1 MKKFFSLVLALV
13 MALSLTTIAWGA
25 TALPAPD
32 ANGVIT
38 LTENVTLTF
47 TGNPGMAIADGT
59 VIDGAGYTLTLEGNV
74 GSYSSGAA
82 FYNKTADADIVVK
95 NLKIDAT
102 GLTAGY
108 IFDFA
113 NATYNN
119 VDITGGSTLI
129 VMAAGDGIFVKDCE
143 FIGFTGT
150 AIDTDVSGNV
160 VDIDTCVFTGA
171 DPANDIAV
179 ILRNGDSTAVGST
192 FNAKLNLVADDVAE
206 NVTGNTF
213 NSRVKVY
220 TDDETLTGN
229 SFGTA
234 GYIELDDATLD
245 VDASGN
251 YWGGSAPTAAQ
262 LGGATAD
269 TYYTTNT
276 AGTLS
281 DMVSGGNKG
290 TLYSADGLKTV
301 QTTGDDFVYVPA
313 KALSKSV
320 TTGNVAHYFSATAGA
335 GNVWMVVGAADAVN
349 TDSILKIGGTEKY
362 VRAVDADDV
371 KYTATATEYKNIG
384 EKCGQIVDDG
394 FGTKYYTLKDNE
406 GKAVDGYFVEG
417 TQGNVLLGSVVVGMA
432 TANPTIVDH
441 VWKEAAY
448 DKDGYCNALKCENC
462 PATAKL
468 YKPGTV
474 PAGVVSEASGYPVY
488 ELMVVKAPAAPSTD
502 KVTSAETF
510 DAGIAMY
517 VGMSVMAAAGSAVVL
532 KKRED

>member
-1 MKKFFSLVLALV
+1 MKKFFALALALV
-13 MALSLTTIAWGA
+13 MALSLTTVAWGAA
-25 TALPAPD
+25 TALPAAD

-38 LTENVTLTF
+38 LTEDVTLTF
-47 TGNPGMAIADGT
+47 TGNAGIALADGT
-59 VIDGAGYTLTLEGNV
+59 VIDGDGYTLTLEGNV
-74 GSYSSGAA
+74 GSYSSSAAIYNLHAGANVQIKDLVIDNNLTVGYV
-82 FYNKTADADIVVK
+82 FSFADATLD
-95 NLKIDAT
+95 
-102 GLTAGY
+102 
-108 IFDFA
+108 
-113 NATYNN
+113 N
-119 VDITGGSTLI
+119 VDITGSTMPLAL
-129 VMAAGDGIFVKDCE
+129 VGGAAGDEIVVKNCE
-143 FIGFTGT
+143 FEGFVGEAISTETGAAT
-150 AIDTDVSGNV
+150 PVI
-160 VDIDTCVFTGA
+160 IDTCKFTG
-171 DPANDIAV
+171 DTAV
-179 ILRNGDSTAVGST
+179 IMRNNSSSSVNSTYDAD
-192 FNAKLNLVADDVAE
+192 LVLYADDVAE

-213 NSRVKVY
+213 NAGVNVY
-220 TDDETLTGN
+220 FSDETLTGN
-229 SFGTA
+229 SFGS
-234 GYIELDDATLD
+234 DATIKVKNNATD
-245 VDASGN
+245 VDVSGN
-251 YWGGSAPTAAQ
+251 YWGGGAPTAAQ

-269 TYYTTNT
+269 TYYTTNS

-417 TQGNVLLGSVVVGMA
+417 NQRNVLLGTAVVGMA

-502 KVTSAETF
+502 KVQSAETF